1 MKGCANM
8 QISFLMRLSMTLT
21 TATIVACSSSNDF
34 MEGTTST
41 SVIQTADYVDD
52 AVINSTVKTAL
63 QSEGGLIGGRIDVA
77 SFRDVVELDGVVDN
91 AEAKLRAGELA
102 AETPGVRAVRN
113 NLVVR

>member
-1 MKGCANM
+1 M
-8 QISFLMRLSMTLT
+8 QISFLMRVSMTLT
-21 TATIVACSSSNDF
+21 AATIVACSSSKDL

-77 SFRDVVELDGVVDN
+77 SFGDVVHLGGVVDN